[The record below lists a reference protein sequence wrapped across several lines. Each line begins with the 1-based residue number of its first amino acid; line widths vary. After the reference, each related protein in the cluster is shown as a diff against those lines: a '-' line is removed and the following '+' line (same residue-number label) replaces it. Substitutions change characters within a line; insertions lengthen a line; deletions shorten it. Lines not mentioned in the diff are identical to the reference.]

1 MEFKDT
7 LQDVKYLTRK
17 NYTSQVNNFL
27 KRRQPINQVSIYL
40 LENPVAIRKV
50 SIIRYLNFLKANN
63 YNVDDLIER
72 VSKIKTPEKDRKYI
86 QTLQVADGT
95 RLVNHLLDKNKIDL
109 ALICMIAM
117 DTGARIRAIIKLRK
131 TDVVKKIDGNTYLIL
146 REKRDRVIERVIT
159 ESTERW
165 LGIFL
170 GQMKTKSSYLF
181 FRSEK
186 VTNEGLDKR
195 YYQLWKQLK
204 NNSRPLFGQG
214 VSFHWIR
221 RGAGTEAYENTGKDL
236 VAVSEFYG
244 HKDPSVTR
252 KYLRLQGEKVSE
264 IIKHTNR
271 DW

>member
-1 MEFKDT
+1 MKFEDT

-17 NYTSQVNNFL
+17 NYVSQINNFL
-27 KRRQPINQVSIYL
+27 KRKQAIDQVSSYL

-50 SIIRYLNFLKANN
+50 AIIRYLKFLKSCN
-63 YNVDDLIER
+63 YNVDSLIES

-86 QTLQVADGT
+86 QTLQVTDGT
-95 RLVNHLLDKNKIDL
+95 RLVNHLLDKDKLDL
-109 ALICMIAM
+109 ALICMVAM
-117 DTGARIRAIIKLRK
+117 DTGSRIRAIIKLRK
-131 TDVVKKIDGNTYLIL
+131 SDVVKKIDGNTYLTL
-146 REKRDRVIERVIT
+146 HEKRDRFIERVIT

-165 LGIFL
+165 LKIFL
-170 GQMKTKSSYLF
+170 GQLKVNSSYLF
-181 FRSEK
+181 FENEK
-186 VTNEGLDKR
+186 VTNKELDKR
-195 YYQLWKQLK
+195 YYQLWTQLK